1 MPYRVARRLIRP
13 LNAPSPV
20 PIASPTMLK
29 NLRFHLSR
37 VSTNSKTGPIPV
49 STSSQATCPPTCPFL
64 GSGCYA
70 QNHGLNFHWR
80 AVTEGTRGVTASEFF
95 RLIAALPSGQFWRA
109 NQAGDLPHTLGRVSR
124 RFLRGLIAANH
135 GRRGYT
141 YTHHRLEIGENLALI
156 RQANRQGFTINV
168 STETEAAAD
177 RAVAA
182 GLPAVVAVPSTE
194 TRTAWNTP
202 AGHRVVVCPAQREGS
217 TMDCATCQLCYQRP
231 AGLVV
236 AFLAHGTSKAKA
248 NAAIAGV
255 SA

>member
-1 MPYRVARRLIRP
+1 
-13 LNAPSPV
+13 
-20 PIASPTMLK
+20 MLK

-49 STSSQATCPPTCPFL
+49 STSSKATCPPTCPFL
-64 GSGCYA
+64 GGNGCYGD
-70 QNHGLNFHWR
+70 NHGLNFHWR
-80 AVTEGTRGVTASEFF
+80 LVTEGSRGVTASEFF
-95 RLIAALPSGQFWRA
+95 RLIGALFPDQLWRH
-109 NQAGDLPHTLGRVSR
+109 NQAGDLPHTRGRISR
-124 RFLRGLIAANH
+124 RFLRGLIGANR

-141 YTHHRLEIGENLALI
+141 YSHHDLALGENLALI
-156 RQANRQGFTINV
+156 RQANRQGFTVNV

-194 TRTAWNTP
+194 TRTAWSTP

-217 TMDCATCQLCYQRP
+217 TVDCATCQLCYQRP
-231 AGLVV
+231 AGLVI

-255 SA
+255 MA

>member
-1 MPYRVARRLIRP
+1 
-13 LNAPSPV
+13 
-20 PIASPTMLK
+20 MLK

-49 STSSQATCPPTCPFL
+49 STSSKATCPPTCPFL
-64 GSGCYA
+64 GGNGCYGD
-70 QNHGLNFHWR
+70 NHGLNFHWR
-80 AVTEGTRGVTASEFF
+80 LVTNGSRGVTASEFF

-109 NQAGDLPHTLGRVSR
+109 NQAGDLPHTRGRISR
-124 RFLRGLIAANH
+124 RFLRGLIAANS

-141 YTHHRLEIGENLALI
+141 YSHHDLALGENLALI
-156 RQANRQGFTINV
+156 RQANRQGLTINV

-177 RAVAA
+177 RAIAA

-194 TRTAWNTP
+194 TRLAWNTP
-202 AGHRVVVCPAQREGS
+202 AGHRVVVCPAQRDGS
-217 TMDCATCQLCYQRP
+217 IVDCSTCQLCYKRP
-231 AGLVV
+231 AGNRLII

-255 SA
+255 AA

>member
-1 MPYRVARRLIRP
+1 
-13 LNAPSPV
+13 
-20 PIASPTMLK
+20 MLK

-49 STSSQATCPPTCPFL
+49 STSSQATCPTTCPFL

-70 QNHGLNFHWR
+70 QNHGLIFHWR

-95 RLIAALPSGQFWRA
+95 RLIGALFPDQLWRH
-109 NQAGDLPHTLGRVSR
+109 NQAGDLPHTRGRISR
-124 RFLRGLIAANH
+124 RFLRGLIAANS

-141 YTHHRLEIGENLALI
+141 YSHHNLALGENLALI
-156 RQANRQGFTINV
+156 RQANRQGLTINV
-168 STETEAAAD
+168 STESELAAD

-194 TRTAWNTP
+194 TRTAWDTP
-202 AGHRVVVCPAQREGS
+202 AGNRVVVCPAQRDGS
-217 TMDCATCQLCYQRP
+217 TVDCATCQLCYQRP
-231 AGLVV
+231 AALVI
-236 AFLAHGTSKAKA
+236 AFVAHGTSKAKA

-255 SA
+255 TA